1 LKLPEDIE
9 KNILSYLQK
18 KVVFVNENKKYKEGI
33 LLLFSVKD
41 FYLNFTISCDRKERK
56 ILEIP
61 FPFDCRF
68 KKYHIEFDYHISNLS
83 KGMHNISSSLK
94 LMPIPRKKK
103 FYNTNMVLSALS

>member
-9 KNILSYLQK
+9 KNILNYLQK
-18 KVVFVNENKKYKEGI
+18 KVVFVNENKQYKEGV

-68 KKYHIEFDYHISNLS
+68 RKNHIEFDYHITNLS

-94 LMPIPRKKK
+94 TLPIPRRKKY
-103 FYNTNMVLSALS
+103 YNINVVLSALA